1 MSILIEMN
9 PFIHQGNKYY
19 PSIELNAHKGS
30 MSFEGMSIPA
40 NADEFFNP
48 IIQWIIEY
56 SKTPQIQTHVRFSFD
71 YFSTSTTMKLWTV
84 LKVLSNLNEK
94 GKTVVAVDWYFD
106 KDDDR
111 MKETGE
117 EFEELSGLSINKIAR

>member
-1 MSILIEMN
+1 MN

-19 PSIELNAHKGS
+19 PSIELNAQKGS
-30 MSFEGMSIPA
+30 MSFGGMSIPA
-40 NADEFFNP
+40 NADDFFDP
-48 IIQWIIEY
+48 IIAWMIAY
-56 SKTPQIQTHVRFSFD
+56 SENPKNQTQIRFTFD
-71 YFSTSTTMKLWTV
+71 YFSTSTTMKLWNV

-94 GKTVVAVDWYFD
+94 GNSAVAVDWYFD

-117 EFEELSGLSINKIAR
+117 EFESLSGLKFNLIPR